1 MEEELEFLDYLH
13 NIIKLEKDAI
23 SRIIKMRGKDDLL
36 NKILKE
42 QLEIYKKFDISTKK
56 MIENRKK
63 KTDELSLF
71 AKIASHLGT
80 KVAISNADD
89 IDDTIDMLIKRY
101 QVCIEE
107 IEAKQKESKIKSQ
120 TIKNISKRFVE
131 FENKNIDIINKIP
144 IDKV

>member
-1 MEEELEFLDYLH
+1 MEEELEFLEYLH

>member
-1 MEEELEFLDYLH
+1 MEEELEFLEYLH

-23 SRIIKMRGKDDLL
+23 SRIIKMRGEDDLL

-89 IDDTIDMLIKRY
+89 IDDTIDMLVKRY

-107 IEAKQKESKIKSQ
+107 IEYKLKESKIKSQ
-120 TIKNISKRFVE
+120 TIKNIFKRFVE

-144 IDKV
+144 IDKG